1 MGLSSDLYCINP
13 SSILHKKMAPVDIDH
28 VPRSIIAPVKN
39 MKVVDK
45 ALSLP
50 LVSSACSEMTR
61 VTSPIMESTYNK
73 VSPVVENTLE
83 MVTPVMD
90 SVKSKVEEQVL
101 PHIPSKITESVQN
114 YQEAAVDK
122 VIAAVEKVDTIAC
135 GGIDQLTEKVPQLKE
150 ATPKLM
156 EETKSSVSTFVTR
169 WSQYFASFS
178 VALVAL
184 KVVDVSLERVEEALK
199 KIDSENAKTMS
210 SLVQMVHSIANSLR
224 HDAARSAGTP
234 LAKKIDESSLTGAL
248 GEMTGLNGLM
258 EKLVSVML
266 PASPSTEEK
275 VQPEAVTEVKEAAP
289 LETSEPTVTEAVTES
304 LLKSCG
310 ISLQSVKETTV
321 TEETKESILVE
332 TPEVAIAEE
341 TKEATPVET
350 PETAT
355 TDVKEITPEETLD
368 VAITEETKEVTPV
381 EESEET
387 SVEFSDVLTREIRDP
402 VETYEA
408 ALLLRQMREA
418 SRVETSEEY
427 KDEGVEDVAVTEMT
441 DEVPVGVTTATYIKD
456 ATPEAFITDVNEAA
470 PVEEMHE
477 AVINEANT
485 FITEDIEE
493 AVIVEEAIDV
503 ATEVAKYEEASKV
516 EETKTS
522 KRSKK
527 PRRDQRS

>member
-150 ATPKLM
+150 ATPKLI

-210 SLVQMVHSIANSLR
+210 SLVQMVHSTANSLR

-258 EKLVSVML
+258 ERLGLSGTVSETTT
-266 PASPSTEEK
+266 TEE
-275 VQPEAVTEVKEAAP
+275 EV
-289 LETSEPTVTEAVTES
+289 VTES
-304 LLKSCG
+304 LLNSCG
-310 ISLQSVKETTV
+310 ISLRSVKETTV
-321 TEETKESILVE
+321 TEETKEAILVETSETTVHEETKEASPVE

-341 TKEATPVET
+341 TKEASLVEAPLVASAEETKEASPVET
-350 PETAT
+350 P
-355 TDVKEITPEETLD
+355 L
-368 VAITEETKEVTPV
+368 VAFAEETKDAK
-381 EESEET
+381 ET
-387 SVEFSDVLTREIRDP
+387 SVEFSDVLTKDIRDP
-402 VETYEA
+402 LETYEA

-503 ATEVAKYEEASKV
+503 ATEVAKYEEAAKI

-527 PRRDQRS
+527 TKKGSKESTPNIIDAE

>member
-150 ATPKLM
+150 ATPKLI

-199 KIDSENAKTMS
+199 KIDSDNAKTMS
-210 SLVQMVHSIANSLR
+210 SLVQMVHSTANSLR
-224 HDAARSAGTP
+224 HGAARSAGTP
-234 LAKKIDESSLTGAL
+234 LAKMIDESSLTGAL

-258 EKLVSVML
+258 ERLGLAGSDTENTT
-266 PASPSTEEK
+266 TEEI
-275 VQPEAVTEVKEAAP
+275 QPEAVTEVKEAAP

-304 LLKSCG
+304 LLNSCG

-321 TEETKESILVE
+321 TEETKEAILVE

-341 TKEATPVET
+341 TKEATPVEA

-402 VETYEA
+402 VET
-408 ALLLRQMREA
+408 
-418 SRVETSEEY
+418 SEEY

-470 PVEEMHE
+470 PVEETPE
-477 AVINEANT
+477 AVINEAKT

-503 ATEVAKYEEASKV
+503 ATEVAKYEEASKI

-527 PRRDQRS
+527 TK

>member
-1 MGLSSDLYCINP
+1 MG
-13 SSILHKKMAPVDIDH
+13 
-28 VPRSIIAPVKN
+28 
-39 MKVVDK
+39 
-45 ALSLP
+45 
-50 LVSSACSEMTR
+50 
-61 VTSPIMESTYNK
+61 
-73 VSPVVENTLE
+73 
-83 MVTPVMD
+83 
-90 SVKSKVEEQVL
+90 
-101 PHIPSKITESVQN
+101 
-114 YQEAAVDK
+114 
-122 VIAAVEKVDTIAC
+122 
-135 GGIDQLTEKVPQLKE
+135 
-150 ATPKLM
+150 
-156 EETKSSVSTFVTR
+156 
-169 WSQYFASFS
+169 
-178 VALVAL
+178 
-184 KVVDVSLERVEEALK
+184 
-199 KIDSENAKTMS
+199 TMS
-210 SLVQMVHSIANSLR
+210 SLVQMVHSTANSLR
-224 HDAARSAGTP
+224 HGAARSAGTP
-234 LAKKIDESSLTGAL
+234 LAKMIDESSLTGAL

-258 EKLVSVML
+258 ERLGLAGSDTEN
-266 PASPSTEEK
+266 STEEK

-341 TKEATPVET
+341 TKEASLVEAPLVASAEETKEASPVET
-350 PETAT
+350 P
-355 TDVKEITPEETLD
+355 L
-368 VAITEETKEVTPV
+368 VAFAEETKDAK
-381 EESEET
+381 ET
-387 SVEFSDVLTREIRDP
+387 SVEFSDVLTKDIRDP
-402 VETYEA
+402 LETYEA